1 MYYPPVEPPS
11 GASKPS
17 EPPADQGNARP
28 EVAADEW
35 PERPEPTD
43 PVLYGLAP
51 DPFAG
56 PPDDAN
62 AWLAALTPAEM
73 EAILVNPPDVFP
85 GQDAQSVGAG
95 FAAGRWLDQLIPGPV
110 LSSFSQD
117 TMDSGLGLLEDDELV
132 GLLRASRRL
141 ASWQAAVEFRAVGEL
156 DARRQRESGRPGW
169 SRTSEATS
177 CELAA
182 ALTLTG
188 RSADSLLCLSR
199 DLARLPMVL
208 RALYDGRIDRAR
220 AEIFAAELAGLGDVA
235 AATIADALCD
245 VAGSMTTSQLR
256 YALRRMVLAVD
267 PAAVR
272 RRAANARADARVETW
287 PEGSGNAALAG
298 RELPS
303 ADAIAADRRISA
315 IARALKEAGAAG
327 TMDQLRAA
335 VFVALLTGRDP
346 EPVHDEAD
354 ETGCPADQAADNLP
368 GSSVEPEPYAENGPA
383 ASAQIGPGP
392 ASDSAQRGPWFTRDR
407 PWWAGPGLAGS
418 VNLTMPLTA
427 WLGESDAP
435 GDVPGLGLLG
445 ADTCRE
451 LAERVRRGPGARW
464 CVTLTGR
471 DGYAVAHGCGGAGPG
486 TPGPDPPGNERAWLA
501 GLTFH
506 RITCGVCEHEHKVP
520 GYRPDSLLR
529 RLVKIRQRTCAF
541 PGCRR
546 PAVACDDDHTVPYD
560 QGGLTCECNLAPLC
574 RRHHRAKQAPGW
586 HLAQPE
592 PGLLV

>member
-1 MYYPPVEPPS
+1 MEQQSPMDHQPVEPPL
-11 GASKPS
+11 GPGDA
-17 EPPADQGNARP
+17 E
-28 EVAADEW
+28 
-35 PERPEPTD
+35 
-43 PVLYGLAP
+43 LYDLFA

-56 PPDDAN
+56 PPEDRD
-62 AWLAALTPAEM
+62 AWLADLTADEL
-73 EAILVNPPDVFP
+73 EAMYCNPPDVFS
-85 GQDAQSVGAG
+85 GQQEQPVSAG
-95 FAAGRWLDQLIPGPV
+95 FAAGGWLDQLFPGSV

-117 TMDSGLGLLEDDELV
+117 TMDSGLGVLEDDELV

-141 ASWQAAVEFRAVGEL
+141 ASWQAAVELRAVGEL
-156 DARRQRESGRPGW
+156 DARRMRESGRPGW
-169 SRTSEATS
+169 SRISEAIS

-188 RSADSLLCLSR
+188 RSADSLLGLSR

-208 RALYDGRIDRAR
+208 RALYEGRIDRAR

-256 YALRRMVLAVD
+256 YALRRMVLTVD

-272 RRAANARADARVETW
+272 RRAAKARADARVEAW
-287 PEGSGNAALAG
+287 PESSGNGALAG

-315 IARALKEAGAAG
+315 IARALKEAGATG

-346 EPVHDEAD
+346 EPVHDEVD
-354 ETGCPADQAADNLP
+354 ETARPEDGSTENAPATSEETRPRLNSDAKQGWP
-368 GSSVEPEPYAENGPA
+368 SSTGE
-383 ASAQIGPGP
+383 
-392 ASDSAQRGPWFTRDR
+392 R
-407 PWWAGPGLAGS
+407 PWWAGPGLGGS

-427 WLGESDAP
+427 WLGESNAP
-435 GDVPGLGLLG
+435 GDVAGLGSLDVG
-445 ADTCRE
+445 TCRE
-451 LAERVRRGPGARW
+451 LAERVRHGPGARW

-471 DGYAVAHGCGGAGPG
+471 DGSAVAHACGGAGPDARG
-486 TPGPDPPGNERAWLA
+486 RNTSDSERAWL
-501 GLTFH
+501 GRLTFH

-520 GYRPDSLLR
+520 GYHPDNLLR
-529 RLVKIRQRTCAF
+529 RLVKVRQRTCAF

-560 QGGLTCECNLAPLC
+560 QGGATCECNLAPLC
-574 RRHHRAKQAPGW
+574 RRHHRAKQTPGW

-592 PGLLV
+592 PGLLVWTTPHGRTYETRPDPYPT